1 MYEYMRLRNYSP
13 RTIKTYVCSVA
24 ALSKDLGKSLDL
36 ISTEEL
42 KSYLFG
48 KIEHEG
54 LSPTSINQTIIT
66 FKILVKDVSGC
77 KYPSHQR

>member
-1 MYEYMRLRNYSP
+1 MKSWKKSFRVRMYEYMRLSNYSP

-24 ALSKDLGKSLDL
+24 GVSKDLGKSPDL

-48 KIEHEG
+48 KIEHDG
-54 LSPTSINQTIIT
+54 LSPTSILDME
-66 FKILVKDVSGC
+66 F
-77 KYPSHQR
+77 